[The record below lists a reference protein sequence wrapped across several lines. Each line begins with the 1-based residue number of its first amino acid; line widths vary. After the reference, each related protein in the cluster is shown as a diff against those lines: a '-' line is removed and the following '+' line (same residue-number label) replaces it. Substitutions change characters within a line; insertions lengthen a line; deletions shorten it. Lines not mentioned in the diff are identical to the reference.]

1 MDTQEAAPTTTEST
15 DAPELSAPSEQTQP
29 EVDWQAEA
37 SKWKEMARKHESANK
52 VPPSRL
58 AQLRAA
64 EKELE
69 TIRES
74 QLSET
79 EKAVKE
85 AEARGAATAASQFG
99 QKIAAAELKAALAG
113 LIPDPAGVIEDLN
126 LAKFVTDTGDV
137 DADAVAALREK
148 YALLAP
154 AKNAPAPNLHQ
165 GRQGPPVQGQLSRA
179 DLERMTPDE
188 ITAAMAQ
195 GRLDEIRGITH

>member
-1 MDTQEAAPTTTEST
+1 MDDDAPTTPP
-15 DAPELSAPSEQTQP
+15 APEQPAETPAPQPQQP

-154 AKNAPAPNLHQ
+154 AKNAPAPTLHQ
-165 GRQGPPVQGQLSRA
+165 GRQGQPTPGQLTRA
-179 DLERMTPDE
+179 DLAHMNPDDINKAIAE
-188 ITAAMAQ
+188 
-195 GRLDEIRGITH
+195 GRLDEVRGIKTY

>member
-1 MDTQEAAPTTTEST
+1 METQEAA
-15 DAPELSAPSEQTQP
+15 APETVSDTLETPPPSEPAPVDT
-29 EVDWQAEA
+29 DWQAEVN
-37 SKWKEMARKHESANK
+37 KWKAAARKHEDRAKANF
-52 VPPSRL
+52 
-58 AQLRAA
+58 QAA
-64 EKELE
+64 KELE
-69 TIRES
+69 TLKES
-74 QLSET
+74 QLSDT
-79 EKAVKE
+79 DKAVKE
-85 AEARGAATAASQFG
+85 AEARGQAAAIAQFG

-113 LIPDPAGVIEDLN
+113 LIPDPAGVIVDLN

-165 GRQGPPVQGQLSRA
+165 GRQGPPVQGQITRA
-179 DLERMTPDE
+179 ELERMTPDE

>member
-1 MDTQEAAPTTTEST
+1 MDDDAPTTPP
-15 DAPELSAPSEQTQP
+15 APEQPAETPAPQPQQP

-165 GRQGPPVQGQLSRA
+165 GRQGPPTPGQLTRA
-179 DLERMTPDE
+179 DLAHMNPDDINKAIAE
-188 ITAAMAQ
+188 
-195 GRLDEIRGITH
+195 GRLDEVRGIKTY

>member
-1 MDTQEAAPTTTEST
+1 METQEAA
-15 DAPELSAPSEQTQP
+15 APETVSDTLETPPPSEPAPVDT
-29 EVDWQAEA
+29 DWQAEA
-37 SKWKEMARKHESANK
+37 NKWKAAARKHEDRAKANF
-52 VPPSRL
+52 
-58 AQLRAA
+58 QAA
-64 EKELE
+64 KELE
-69 TIRES
+69 TLKES
-74 QLSET
+74 QLSDT
-79 EKAVKE
+79 DKAVKE
-85 AEARGAATAASQFG
+85 AEARGQAAAIAQFG

-137 DADAVAALREK
+137 DVEAVAALREK

-165 GRQGPPVQGQLSRA
+165 GRQGPPVQGQITRA
-179 DLERMTPDE
+179 ELERMTPDE

>member
-1 MDTQEAAPTTTEST
+1 METQEAA
-15 DAPELSAPSEQTQP
+15 APETVSDTLETPPPSEPAPVDT
-29 EVDWQAEA
+29 DWQAEA
-37 SKWKEMARKHESANK
+37 NKWKAAARKHEDRAKANF
-52 VPPSRL
+52 
-58 AQLRAA
+58 QAA
-64 EKELE
+64 KELE
-69 TIRES
+69 TLKES
-74 QLSET
+74 QLSDT
-79 EKAVKE
+79 DKAVKE
-85 AEARGAATAASQFG
+85 AEARGQAAAIAQFG